1 MTEVALLLG
10 KGLLIVW
17 FAFLLT
23 LAILMG
29 AFLILDIFDRKDKD

>member
-1 MTEVALLLG
+1 MTEVATMLG
-10 KGLLIVW
+10 KGLIIVW

-29 AFLILDIFDRKDKD
+29 AFCILDFFDKKDKK